1 MRLSGLSED
10 PGGRAVNATAESGN
24 ATVPLDIGTIRET
37 AAILL
42 GPDDAP
48 DAVPPAPGELD
59 TLTAMLR
66 GHMELLIP
74 KVAAKAGRLPRD
86 SVPRYCAL
94 ACVGE
99 ARRKQR
105 LGDGCMPPVRVAVAR
120 KLARCVKALC
130 DHYENLDAEQP

>member
-1 MRLSGLSED
+1 MADAG
-10 PGGRAVNATAESGN
+10 PRAATL
-24 ATVPLDIGTIRET
+24 PLDIGTIRET

-48 DAVPPAPGELD
+48 DVLPPAPCELD

-66 GHMELLIP
+66 GHLELLIP
-74 KVAAKAGRLPRD
+74 GVEAKARRLPKE

-99 ARRKQR
+99 ATRKLR
-105 LGDGCMPPVRVAVAR
+105 LGDGCTPPVRVAVAR

-130 DHYENLDAEQP
+130 DHYENLRAEQP

>member
-1 MRLSGLSED
+1 M
-10 PGGRAVNATAESGN
+10 NATAESGN

-48 DAVPPAPGELD
+48 DALPPAPCELD

-74 KVAAKAGRLPRD
+74 EVEAKAGRLLRD
-86 SVPRYCAL
+86 SGLRHRGL
-94 ACVGE
+94 AYVGE
-99 ARRKQR
+99 AKRKLR
-105 LGDGCMPPVRVAVAR
+105 LGDGCTPPVRVAVAR

>member
-1 MRLSGLSED
+1 MANVTASSDSG
-10 PGGRAVNATAESGN
+10 PRAATL
-24 ATVPLDIGTIRET
+24 PLDIATIRET

-48 DAVPPAPGELD
+48 DVLTPASCELN

-66 GHMELLIP
+66 GHLDLLIP
-74 KVAAKAGRLPRD
+74 EVKAKAERLPKD
-86 SVPRYCAL
+86 SAPRYCAL

-99 ARRKQR
+99 ATRKLR
-105 LGDGCMPPVRVAVAR
+105 LGDGCTPPVRVAVAR

-130 DHYENLDAEQP
+130 DHYENLRAEQP

>member
-1 MRLSGLSED
+1 M
-10 PGGRAVNATAESGN
+10 NHKAESGN
-24 ATVPLDIGTIRET
+24 ATAPLDIGTIRET

-42 GPDDAP
+42 GPDDVP
-48 DAVPPAPGELD
+48 DVLPPDPCELD

-74 KVAAKAGRLPRD
+74 EVEAKAGRLPRD
-86 SVPRYCAL
+86 SAPRYCAL

-99 ARRKQR
+99 ARRKLR
-105 LGDGCMPPVRVAVAR
+105 LGDGCTPPVRVAVSR

-130 DHYENLDAEQP
+130 DHYENLDAQQP